1 MVVHVQKH
9 TFPWCPL
16 MNVNKVLIED
26 LPKVDLLNN
35 VFVSQSTIDESK
47 AQLPPSPPNSKYTII
62 QKIPAD
68 VYKIWV
74 ELDAP
79 KAIGP
84 DPIIEKMWH

>member
-1 MVVHVQKH
+1 MKVK
-9 TFPWCPL
+9 PNYPL
-16 MNVNKVLIED
+16 
-26 LPKVDLLNN
+26 P
-35 VFVSQSTIDESK
+35 
-47 AQLPPSPPNSKYTII
+47 PPNSKYTII